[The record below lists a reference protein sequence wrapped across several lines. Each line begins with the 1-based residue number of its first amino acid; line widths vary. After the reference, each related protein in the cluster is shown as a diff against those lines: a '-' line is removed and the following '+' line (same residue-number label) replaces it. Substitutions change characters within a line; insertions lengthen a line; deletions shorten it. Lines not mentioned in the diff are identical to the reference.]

1 MDKLVP
7 KTYNS
12 SHVFANLLILSELRL
27 QFCDTSLSS
36 TKQLLFTL
44 PRVSLEFM
52 SQWSSY

>member
-12 SHVFANLLILSELRL
+12 SHVFTNLLILSELRL